1 MRERII
7 NYLTLEAMADPDFH
21 APMNQRV
28 RAAWMLAEKRY
39 RTMCADELD
48 YIWQKIR
55 QKEGGCDETDLEQ
68 GNWD

>member
-7 NYLTLEAMADPDFH
+7 NYLTLQAMADPDFD
-21 APMNQRV
+21 APMTQRV
-28 RAAWMLAEKRY
+28 RCAWMIAERRY
-39 RTMCADELD
+39 RNMDAEELD

-55 QKEGGCDETDLEQ
+55 ESEGGCDETDLEQ